1 VGWPD
6 AFLLVIELA
15 ITVFNLVTSRR
26 SPGKRSRSCSMY
38 GVIVIEREKTI
49 LAKRFRSVVAARASL
64 VGLARKYPEATFQL
78 REGDP
83 PGEEF
88 GSPGLLPLI
97 EPLSLS
103 ERL

>member
-1 VGWPD
+1 
-6 AFLLVIELA
+6 
-15 ITVFNLVTSRR
+15 
-26 SPGKRSRSCSMY
+26 MY
-38 GVIVIEREKTI
+38 GVIVIKREKII